1 MKTFFKRILIVSIFL
16 LNSFVFAE
24 KTPFDNLFQEKLE
37 NGLEVFVLENHTV
50 PLVYVEIAVKCGAF
64 TQEEETSGLFHL
76 YEHLMFKGNSK
87 YKSAQE
93 VNKALNDLGT
103 ASWNG
108 TTGLECVNYYFTI
121 PKDQL
126 KEGLEFW
133 SSAIRNPL
141 LDKKELESE
150 KKVVLS
156 EIQRDFT
163 EPESILSRKISETL
177 YPRAPWKMTPGGSLE
192 AVKNASVKQLKKIQ
206 KEFYIPG
213 NSALFIGGDINPEE
227 VFSLVKSVFSDWK
240 KAPSPFE
247 KNGKSTVVRH
257 EKNPLSKPEYFV
269 MPFDKMSKNLF
280 QVIVKFRGPD
290 AEFEVED
297 TYPLDMVFQIAENP
311 KSYFKKFFT
320 EEINLSIPEKDYINA
335 WYSTYRTCG
344 SSTVQAIMESSSG
357 EIPIRAKQFAEN
369 ISGALEKSVLFMS
382 DEDFELIKQRLKDDM
397 IFSTETTSSFLSIL
411 RKNWISSSAEYFYTY
426 NLKMNEV
433 TKEEM
438 LSAIEKYIKNLN
450 PFIIVLVNPEV
461 FAEYKLEFQEHGF
474 SVIEK

>member
-1 MKTFFKRILIVSIFL
+1 
-16 LNSFVFAE
+16 
-24 KTPFDNLFQEKLE
+24 
-37 NGLEVFVLENHTV
+37 
-50 PLVYVEIAVKCGAF
+50 
-64 TQEEETSGLFHL
+64 
-76 YEHLMFKGNSK
+76 
-87 YKSAQE
+87 
-93 VNKALNDLGT
+93 
-103 ASWNG
+103 
-108 TTGLECVNYYFTI
+108 
-121 PKDQL
+121 
-126 KEGLEFW
+126 
-133 SSAIRNPL
+133 
-141 LDKKELESE
+141 
-150 KKVVLS
+150 
-156 EIQRDFT
+156 
-163 EPESILSRKISETL
+163 
-177 YPRAPWKMTPGGSLE
+177 
-192 AVKNASVKQLKKIQ
+192 
-206 KEFYIPG
+206 
-213 NSALFIGGDINPEE
+213 
-227 VFSLVKSVFSDWK
+227 
-240 KAPSPFE
+240 
-247 KNGKSTVVRH
+247 
-257 EKNPLSKPEYFV
+257 

-297 TYPLDMVFQIAENP
+297 TYPLDMVFQVAENP

-357 EIPIRAKQFAEN
+357 EIPFRVKQFAEN

-426 NLKMNEV
+426 NSKMNEV

-438 LSAIEKYIKNLN
+438 LFAIEKYIKNLN
-450 PFIIVLVNPEV
+450 PFITVLVNPEI